1 VNAQL
6 KDAAVSFFRVWV
18 ITTLGLWIPGL
29 LGWVHEVSE
38 WADQKGAPAFPDPSN
53 LAFLFV
59 AALTAAFPAAL
70 AAIVRLLENGFDLK
84 LLPRP
89 AGPNDIP
96 PTPGETGAV
105 SLVMVGCIVAVLGL
119 LLWVLTTLDVVGV
132 VLLVVGVA
140 LTIYAAATTH
150 HRTGV

>member
-38 WADQKGAPAFPDPSN
+38 WASQKGAPPFPDPTN
-53 LAFLFV
+53 LGFLFV
-59 AALTAAFPAAL
+59 AALTAAFPAAI
-70 AAIVRLLENGFDLK
+70 AAIVRLLENGFNVK
-84 LLPRP
+84 LLPRA

-96 PTPGETGAV
+96 PTRGETGAV
-105 SLVMVGCIVAVLGL
+105 PLLYVGCILAVLGL
-119 LLWVLTTLDVVGV
+119 LLWLATTLDMVGLI
-132 VLLVVGVA
+132 LLVVGVIVA
-140 LTIYAAATTH
+140 VYAAATT
-150 HRTGV
+150 RTGV